1 MIRFSNCNDSFWEND
16 GGISEV
22 GGGFL
27 GEWRRLLGVVGIVL
41 KNLLKKRTL
50 SIGQGFYFLVIV
62 ILNTLI
68 CINHFFYQSV
78 ANDVF
83 VI

>member
-41 KNLLKKRTL
+41 KNLFKKKNP
-50 SIGQGFYFLVIV
+50 V
-62 ILNTLI
+62 
-68 CINHFFYQSV
+68 
-78 ANDVF
+78 
-83 VI
+83 